1 MSQSPA
7 STPPLAWII
16 ERQRSPELRV
26 WGLTPT
32 ERQRR
37 LLARAGCEV
46 IHTLDADAEPSEAPG
61 HSIMI
66 VRSDAILDERLV
78 QGLYAARNTLLVATR
93 SGDDGWGGPVAAHVE
108 SAHAAETVAAL
119 RGAALGQRT
128 ATPANL
134 RVARADDLA
143 SGYAAQLRKFDRPY
157 IYSATEGDLREIE
170 DRIFQSS
177 YKGVTDLI
185 TKWLWPRPAAEV
197 VRVLARSGVHPNSVT
212 ALSWILAAAAGWL
225 FWNGAFGLGLVCGW
239 LMTFLDTVDGKLA
252 RVTLTSSRVGHV
264 FDHSLDLIHP
274 PFWYL
279 AWGLGL
285 TGSLDAATIVVLAGY
300 LMGRALEGFFLLAFK
315 IETHCWRPIDSLFRT
330 ITARRN
336 PNLILLS
343 VGTLGGRPDLGLLMV
358 AIWTLVSIGFH
369 IERILQALFER
380 SRGARIE
387 CWDEMS
393 MSTRAIEE
401 PPLGSGGV
409 V

>member
-1 MSQSPA
+1 
-7 STPPLAWII
+7 
-16 ERQRSPELRV
+16 
-26 WGLTPT
+26 
-32 ERQRR
+32 
-37 LLARAGCEV
+37 
-46 IHTLDADAEPSEAPG
+46 
-61 HSIMI
+61 
-66 VRSDAILDERLV
+66 
-78 QGLYAARNTLLVATR
+78 
-93 SGDDGWGGPVAAHVE
+93 
-108 SAHAAETVAAL
+108 
-119 RGAALGQRT
+119 
-128 ATPANL
+128 
-134 RVARADDLA
+134 
-143 SGYAAQLRKFDRPY
+143 
-157 IYSATEGDLREIE
+157 
-170 DRIFQSS
+170 
-177 YKGVTDLI
+177 
-185 TKWLWPRPAAEV
+185 
-197 VRVLARSGVHPNSVT
+197 
-212 ALSWILAAAAGWL
+212 
-225 FWNGAFGLGLVCGW
+225 
-239 LMTFLDTVDGKLA
+239 MTFLDTVDGKLA